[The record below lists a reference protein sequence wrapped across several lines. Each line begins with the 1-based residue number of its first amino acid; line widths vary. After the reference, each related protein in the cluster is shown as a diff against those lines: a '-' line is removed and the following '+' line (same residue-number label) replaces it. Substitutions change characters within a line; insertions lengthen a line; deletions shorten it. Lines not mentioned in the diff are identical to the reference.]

1 MRISRSNKNY
11 YHHHPNL
18 RLYRSRVS
26 LNLTLPFGTVVLL
39 FDIGVEEVDVAV
51 FTILFRLNM
60 SEASRIMSLYFD
72 EEGTADADFAGP
84 PRADKF
90 PAFNAARSIA
100 SARRRAD
107 SELAFEFCLPWH
119 PACCILKDKADEATS
134 PVPDDASDVTCA
146 APFVPS
152 LILRFVVGVDFLAD

>member
-11 YHHHPNL
+11 YHHPNL

-39 FDIGVEEVDVAV
+39 FDIGVEEDDVAV

-84 PRADKF
+84 PRADKL
-90 PAFNAARSIA
+90 PAFNAACSIA

-107 SELAFEFCLPWH
+107 SEFAFEFCLPLH
-119 PACCILKDKADEATS
+119 PACCILKDETDEATS
-134 PVPDDASDVTCA
+134 PVPDDASDATCA